1 VSIAVALGLVADEF
15 LPEPPNRFHPVAWFG
30 TAMLGYEKRF
40 YQNTRAAG
48 VAHAFAGT
56 ALALVAGVVLRRAI
70 GRPAATFV
78 AVTVATGGQML
89 RDVAG
94 RIGAATDL
102 DEARRLL
109 PSLVG
114 RDPSQLDASEIARAA
129 IESVAE
135 NTVDA
140 AICSAFWGV
149 VGGAPAVLAHRAI
162 NTMDAMVGHHNDRYK
177 NYGWASAHLDDL
189 AAWLPARLTALLVAV
204 VTPGRYRQI
213 AHAVRKDAPQ
223 HPSPNSGVA
232 EAAFA
237 AALDLKL
244 GGTNR
249 YGNTIERRVILHP
262 TGQSPTLADIT
273 KTNQLSRRITFL
285 AAALSLFLTLLREL
299 RTWWPRRTD
308 CALH

>member
-1 VSIAVALGLVADEF
+1 VSLPVALGLVADEF
-15 LPEPPNRFHPVAWFG
+15 IPEPPNRFHPVSWFG
-30 TAMLGYEKRF
+30 TAMLGYEKRL
-40 YQNTRAAG
+40 YRNTRAAG
-48 VAHAFAGT
+48 VAHALTGT
-56 ALALVAGVVLRRAI
+56 ALGLAAGFALRRVI

-78 AVTVATGGQML
+78 AVSVATGGQML

-94 RIGAATDL
+94 RIGAASDL

-162 NTMDAMVGHHNDRYK
+162 NTMDAMVGHHNDRYE
-177 NYGWASAHLDDL
+177 NYGWASAHLDDVV
-189 AAWLPARLTALLVAV
+189 AWLPARLTALLVGL
-204 VTPGRYRQI
+204 VTPGRWRQI
-213 AHAVRKDAPQ
+213 AHAVRNDAPA
-223 HPSPNSGVA
+223 HPSPNSGVS

-249 YGNTIERRVILHP
+249 YGNTIEHRVILHP
-262 TGQSPTLADIT
+262 TGHSPTLADIT
-273 KTNQLSRRITFL
+273 KTNQLSRRITIL
-285 AAALSLFLTLLREL
+285 AAGISVALSFLRK
-299 RTWWPRRTD
+299 RRNRSTES
-308 CALH
+308 A

>member
-1 VSIAVALGLVADEF
+1 MSIAVALGLVADEF

-30 TAMLGYEKRF
+30 TAMLGYEKRL
-40 YQNTRAAG
+40 YRDTRAAG
-48 VAHAFAGT
+48 VAHALTGT
-56 ALALVAGVVLRRAI
+56 ALGLAAGFALRRVI
-70 GRPAATFV
+70 GRPAATLF
-78 AVTVATGGQML
+78 AVSVATGGQML

-94 RIGAATDL
+94 RIGAALDL

-140 AICSAFWGV
+140 AISSAFWGI

-162 NTMDAMVGHHNDRYK
+162 NTMDAMVGHHNDRYE
-177 NYGWASAHLDDL
+177 NYGWASARLDDL
-189 AAWLPARLTALLVAV
+189 AGWFPARLTALLVV
-204 VTPGRYRQI
+204 LVTPGRRRQI
-213 AHAVRKDAPQ
+213 AQAVRKDSPE
-223 HPSPNSGVA
+223 HPSPNSGVS

-237 AALDLKL
+237 AALDLRL

-249 YGNTIERRVILHP
+249 YGDTIEHRVILHP
-262 TGQSPTLADIT
+262 TGQSPSLADIA
-273 KTNQLSRRITFL
+273 KTNQLSRRITVL
-285 AAALSLFLTLLREL
+285 AAVLSAALTLLRC
-299 RTWWPRRTD
+299 RRNPTNES
-308 CALH
+308 A

>member
-1 VSIAVALGLVADEF
+1 VSIAVALGLVADEY

-30 TAMLGYEKRF
+30 ATMLRYEKRF
-40 YQNTRAAG
+40 YRDTRSAG
-48 VAHAFAGT
+48 VAHTVTGT
-56 ALALVAGVVLRRAI
+56 ALGLAAGFALRRAI
-70 GRPAATFV
+70 GRPAATLV
-78 AVTVATGGQML
+78 AVAVATGGQML

-94 RIGAATDL
+94 QIGAAADL

-114 RDPSQLDASEIARAA
+114 RDPTQLDASEIARAA

-140 AICSAFWGV
+140 AIATAFWGV

-162 NTMDAMVGHHNDRYK
+162 NTMDAMVGHHSERYES
-177 NYGWASAHLDDL
+177 YGWAPARLDDL
-189 AAWLPARLTALLVAV
+189 AAWLPARLTALLVV
-204 VTPGRYRQI
+204 LVQPGRRRQI
-213 AHAVRKDAPQ
+213 TQAVRNDAPA
-223 HPSPNSGVA
+223 HPSPNSGVS

-249 YGNTIERRVILHP
+249 YGDTIEHRVLLHP
-262 TGQSPTLADIT
+262 NGHPPSLADIA
-273 KTNQLSRRITFL
+273 KANQLSRRITAL
-285 AAALSLFLTLLREL
+285 AAALLAAQALV
-299 RTWWPRRTD
+299 RRQPT
-308 CALH
+308 ASSESA

>member
-1 VSIAVALGLVADEF
+1 MSVAVALGLVADEF
-15 LPEPPNRFHPVAWFG
+15 LPQPPNRFHPVAWFG
-30 TAMLGYEKRF
+30 TAMLGYEKRL
-40 YQNTRAAG
+40 YRDTRTAG
-48 VAHAFAGT
+48 VVHVVAGT
-56 ALALVAGVVLRRAI
+56 ALGLAAGFALRRAI

-78 AVTVATGGQML
+78 AVSVATGGQML

-114 RDPSQLDASEIARAA
+114 RNPSQLDASEIARAA

-162 NTMDAMVGHHNDRYK
+162 NTMDAMVGHHNDRYE
-177 NYGWASAHLDDL
+177 NYGWASARLDDL
-189 AAWLPARLTALLVAV
+189 AAWLPARLTALLVML

-213 AHAVRKDAPQ
+213 AYAVRNDAPA
-223 HPSPNSGVA
+223 HPSPNSGVS

-249 YGNTIERRVILHP
+249 YGDTIEHRVILHT
-262 TGQSPTLADIT
+262 TGQSPSLVDIA
-273 KTNQLSRRITFL
+273 KTNQLSRRITAL
-285 AAALSLFLTLLREL
+285 AAALSAAPSLLRY
-299 RTWWPRRTD
+299 RRDRATES
-308 CALH
+308 A

>member
-1 VSIAVALGLVADEF
+1 VSVAVALGLVADEY

-30 TAMLGYEKRF
+30 SVMLGYEKHF
-40 YQNTRAAG
+40 YRDTRAAG
-48 VAHAFAGT
+48 VAHTLTGTVLGLAAGI
-56 ALALVAGVVLRRAI
+56 ALRRAI
-70 GRPAATFV
+70 GKPAAAFV
-78 AVTVATGGQML
+78 AVSVATGGQML

-102 DEARRLL
+102 DEARQLL

-114 RDPSQLDASEIARAA
+114 RDPSQLDDTEIARAA

-140 AICSAFWGV
+140 AIATAFWGV

-162 NTMDAMVGHHNDRYK
+162 NTMDAMVGHHNSRYE
-177 NYGWASAHLDDL
+177 NYGWASARLDDL
-189 AAWLPARLTALLVAV
+189 AAWIPARLTALLVAAV
-204 VTPGRYRQI
+204 SPGRYRQI
-213 AHAVRKDAPQ
+213 AHAVRNEAPQ
-223 HPSPNSGVA
+223 HPSLNSGVS

-249 YGNTIERRVILHP
+249 YRDTIEHRVILHR
-262 TGQSPTLADIT
+262 TGQSPSLGDIA
-273 KTNQLSRRITFL
+273 KANQLSRRVTAL
-285 AAALSLFLTLLREL
+285 AAALSVALPLLGS
-299 RTWWPRRTD
+299 RRNP
-308 CALH
+308 ASESA

>member
-40 YQNTRAAG
+40 YRDTRTAG
-48 VAHAFAGT
+48 VAHAFTGT
-56 ALALVAGVVLRRAI
+56 ALGLAAGLVLRRAI

-78 AVTVATGGQML
+78 AVSIATGGQML
-89 RDVAG
+89 REVAG
-94 RIGAATDL
+94 RIGSATDL
-102 DEARRLL
+102 REARRLL

-114 RDPSQLDASEIARAA
+114 RDPSQLDISEIARAA

-162 NTMDAMVGHHNDRYK
+162 NTMDAMVGHHNDRYE
-177 NYGWASAHLDDL
+177 NYGWASAGLDDV
-189 AAWLPARLTALLVAV
+189 AAWLPARLTAVLVV
-204 VTPGRYRQI
+204 LVCSGRWRQI
-213 AHAVRKDAPQ
+213 AHAVRNDAPA
-223 HPSPNSGVA
+223 HPSPNSGVS

-237 AALDLKL
+237 AALDIKL

-249 YGNTIERRVILHP
+249 YGDTIEHRVILHP
-262 TGQSPTLADIT
+262 TGRPPELSDVA
-273 KTNQLSRRITFL
+273 KANQLSLRITL
-285 AAALSLFLTLLREL
+285 LTAALLLVR
-299 RTWWPRRTD
+299 
-308 CALH
+308 